1 VPTVEWRSR
10 RRVEMG
16 VLDVEEVL
24 LEVLERNWSCRAMER
39 PTAPPPMIACV
50 KSAEADGVV
59 EKRRWGCG
67 IP

>member
-1 VPTVEWRSR
+1 
-10 RRVEMG
+10 MG